1 LINLDIQSSEMEN
14 AFEQDFNN
22 DLKENQVLN
31 IQVEDDSRGFELY
44 DIELGVPQNAN

>member
-1 LINLDIQSSEMEN
+1 MEK

-31 IQVEDDSRGFELY
+31 IQVEDDSRGFESY